1 MLTQIQKELGANPEN
16 AVEET
21 HSLEDVLRKDM
32 ETYDEEIAKDVIAT
46 QNAQTRNK
54 VIVSEDGKEN
64 AELQDAKRKL
74 ENDRAKENEI
84 RRELKEIKDIEL
96 MTTTLEL
103 AKYLAT
109 ENARQQLQVA
119 KSHIQAPQP
128 VIQVPYQPQAS
139 FQAPA
144 SYSYSYA
151 PAVQE
156 VQVPRQ
162 PVAMAAPWQ
171 HVYPQ
176 AMNYAYSPGHVEN
189 NPARHEMETFSQA
202 RPSSSLHHETQS
214 APVYVQHI
222 EAAKMPQ
229 ASFFDEPRYQA
240 PVELPRPGMAVHT
253 EAQSRHVT
261 KPGVAKPRP
270 YIKPRPA
277 AKARPSFQPRP
288 YAQNR
293 LSNNRPEQTTAG
305 LIGRKPTITFPGPTY
320 SPPPFTTRNGRP
332 KHKYTQNG
340 YHAYNNRYGQPSVKA
355 PSGSP
360 ALMTFFS
367 DQRQVNPM
375 ANLYQS
381 AGLFAQQHT
390 PWYSHSAY
398 RAPVASHEP
407 YHMGGY
413 HNIEKEHGHYDIHVP
428 YIGALSHPAA
438 NLHET
443 AQHVAQP
450 SPKQPEVSASKTQ
463 VPASHTQNQPTDYI
477 GTQQGVP
484 AQYALPRPEGP
495 SLGAPAPVMYQNPA
509 SYSELMPSSKQGIPS
524 YLSPYVVTQPVA
536 RVQEQPAPFYP
547 QQSSRPFE
555 TMNTDSSNFHGAN
568 GPPQQSLQG
577 PGGKV
582 QNPDQVPLGY
592 GLYPLP
598 ENAENKME
606 EDTEE
611 KSLFTSIK
619 DDTERLHDTK
629 KAAEAV
635 TKIEN
640 NVGFDPGSIA
650 KLVDFVKQAAEK
662 DVDLSERAM
671 KRDQTIIKRMEI
683 EHVKKS
689 AISGKKTDAGEKKS
703 ETGDKKSGID
713 NKKSEIANKKSDISD
728 TPDAAMNEAKQKL
741 KIDGELLK
749 ESQERLQKIKRME
762 LIVTGIEAAKYSA
775 MIRKQEKLNNDVD
788 KMNQYKGAKKTV
800 VGRKGFGKRSD
811 PMVVNDMKK

>member
-1 MLTQIQKELGANPEN
+1 MLTEPPDLPTAEKKYKDTQSAATILTQIQKALGADPEN
-16 AVEET
+16 AIEET

-74 ENDRAKENEI
+74 QNDRAKENEI

-128 VIQVPYQPQAS
+128 VIQVPYQSQAAS

-144 SYSYSYA
+144 TYSYSYA

-156 VQVPRQ
+156 VQVSRQ

-176 AMNYAYSPGHVEN
+176 AINYAYNPSHVEN
-189 NPARHEMETFSQA
+189 NAARHEMESFSQA
-202 RPSSSLHHETQS
+202 RPSSSLHQETQS
-214 APVYVQHI
+214 AAVHAQYN
-222 EAAKMPQ
+222 EASKMPQ

-261 KPGVAKPRP
+261 KPAVVKPRP

-277 AKARPSFQPRP
+277 AKARPSFQQRP
-288 YAQNR
+288 YTQNR
-293 LSNNRPEQTTAG
+293 LSNARPEQTTAS
-305 LIGRKPTITFPGPTY
+305 LLGRKPTITFPGPTY

-332 KHKYTQNG
+332 KHKYNTNG
-340 YHAYNNRYGQPSVKA
+340 YNAYNNRYGQPIVKA

-367 DQRQVNPM
+367 DQRQVSPM

-390 PWYSHSAY
+390 PWFSHSAY
-398 RAPVASHEP
+398 REPVASHEQ
-407 YHMGGY
+407 YHAGGY
-413 HNIEKEHGHYDIHVP
+413 HNIEKEPAHYDIHVP
-428 YIGALSHPAA
+428 YIGVLSHPAD
-438 NLHET
+438 NQHVI

-450 SPKQPEVSASKTQ
+450 SSIQPERSASKTQ
-463 VPASHTQNQPTDYI
+463 APASRTQKQPTDYI

-495 SLGAPAPVMYQNPA
+495 SFGAPAPVMYQSPA
-509 SYSELMPSSKQGIPS
+509 SYSELIPSSKQGIPS
-524 YLSPYVVTQPVA
+524 YLSPYAVTQPVA
-536 RVQEQPAPFYP
+536 RVQEQSAPFYP

-568 GPPQQSLQG
+568 GPTQQSLQE

-582 QNPDQVPLGY
+582 QNPNEVPLGY

-606 EDTEE
+606 QDTEG
-611 KSLFTSIK
+611 
-619 DDTERLHDTK
+619 
-629 KAAEAV
+629 
-635 TKIEN
+635 KI
-640 NVGFDPGSIA
+640 
-650 KLVDFVKQAAEK
+650 
-662 DVDLSERAM
+662 
-671 KRDQTIIKRMEI
+671 
-683 EHVKKS
+683 
-689 AISGKKTDAGEKKS
+689 
-703 ETGDKKSGID
+703 
-713 NKKSEIANKKSDISD
+713 
-728 TPDAAMNEAKQKL
+728 
-741 KIDGELLK
+741 
-749 ESQERLQKIKRME
+749 
-762 LIVTGIEAAKYSA
+762 
-775 MIRKQEKLNNDVD
+775 
-788 KMNQYKGAKKTV
+788 
-800 VGRKGFGKRSD
+800 
-811 PMVVNDMKK
+811 